1 MLFSVSPK
9 ILMSVKAGQEMLFF
23 FLFKLNTQAAIL
35 LKLKTTIR

>member
-23 FLFKLNTQAAIL
+23 LFKLNTQAAIL